1 MNNQYIT
8 LATRTE
14 CQIDKFKRLE
24 QDQLGL
30 TKRAVLELDKTEERS
45 DGDQFIRISGGTNK
59 FFECGISRFLFKD
72 KIINSIIDDGSIFIC
87 EGESPDDNTLYI
99 VREECLYLAVY
110 TLKNTRAEKSL
121 IASLLHSKKLI
132 TLLVLFKLEILKKL
146 IAA

>member
-1 MNNQYIT
+1 MNNQYET
-8 LATRTE
+8 LVANTE

-24 QDQLGL
+24 QDQFRS

-87 EGESPDDNTLYI
+87 EGENPKNNNLYI
-99 VREECLYLAVY
+99 ISEERLYLAVY
-110 TLKNTRAEKSL
+110 TLENTRAEKSL
-121 IASLLHSKKLI
+121 IASFLHSKNLI
-132 TLLVLFKLEILKKL
+132 TLLTYFRLKILKKL